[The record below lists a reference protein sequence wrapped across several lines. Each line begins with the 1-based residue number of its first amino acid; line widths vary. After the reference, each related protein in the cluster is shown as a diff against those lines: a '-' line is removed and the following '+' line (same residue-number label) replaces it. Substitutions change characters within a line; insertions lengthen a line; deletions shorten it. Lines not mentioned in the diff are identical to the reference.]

1 MNILIIEDEAPAAR
15 RLAGLVQMARPLA
28 KLLGPIDS
36 IESAVLFFENSPAPN
51 LIFMDIQLADGLS
64 FDIFSKTTV
73 AAPVIFTTAFDQY
86 MLRAFKVHSV
96 DYLLKPIGEEELAA
110 ALDKFDRYFLDKK
123 KGGEPAAFDPLFM
136 EKMIQ
141 NLQKPTFKER
151 FLVKTGQTLGYLPVG
166 EVAYFFSEDSLT
178 FAQSSEKKFI
188 LDQPLD
194 QIEGLLDPSK
204 FFRISRK
211 LIVSIGAVAKI
222 HTHLNGRLKLDILP
236 KMRDDVFVSRER
248 VGEFKGWLDR

>member
-15 RLAGLVQMARPLA
+15 RLAALVQTARPA
-28 KLLGPIDS
+28 ARLLGPLDS
-36 IESAVLFFENSPAPN
+36 IESATDFLEKQPAPD

-64 FDIFSKTTV
+64 FDIFSKTAV
-73 AAPVIFTTAFDQY
+73 ASPVIFTTAFDQY

-96 DYLLKPIGEEELAA
+96 DYLLKPISSEEVGA
-110 ALDKFDRYFLDKK
+110 ALDKFERHFFQPKNGAERSPLDPVFL
-123 KGGEPAAFDPLFM
+123 

-141 NLQKPTFKER
+141 NLQKPSFKER

-166 EVAYFFSEDSLT
+166 EIAYFFSEDSLT
-178 FAQSSEKKFI
+178 FAQTTEKKFI

-194 QIEGLLDPSK
+194 QIEGLLDPSR

-222 HTHLNGRLKLDILP
+222 HPHLNSRLKLDLKP
-236 KMRDDVFVSRER
+236 KMGDDIFVSRER
-248 VGEFKGWLDR
+248 VPEFKAWLDR